1 MASSQDS
8 REPTVLRRL
17 WRGMVDLGAIA
28 AAVAGTAFVAK
39 HRLPSPANSSGGGA
53 GPDRPPT
60 EATEAASP
68 GYERSD
74 ISARGTAMVMA
85 VFATTV
91 ALLIAGIF
99 GVIALFH
106 NWDQVA
112 RLPLTQE
119 QTTSIPAPPPRLQAH
134 PYADLAAVQAHA
146 DALLGSYAWLGPD
159 HARARIP
166 IDRAITAVV
175 GRPLDAPP

>member
-1 MASSQDS
+1 MAKSEDS
-8 REPTVLRRL
+8 RKPTVLRRL
-17 WRGMVDLGAIA
+17 ARAIADFGAVA
-28 AAVAGTAFVAK
+28 AAVAGTAFVGK
-39 HRLPSPANSSGGGA
+39 HRLSSAANSSGGA
-53 GPDRPPT
+53 GPDRAP
-60 EATEAASP
+60 TEAASP

-166 IDRAITAVV
+166 IDRAMAAVV